1 MENAFMCGE
10 IAENLRRVRD
20 IERLTTKLVY
30 GSAGGKDLSG
40 FRIGVKVKH
49 PKFGEGTIVN
59 DRGVGSNMIV
69 DIAFEGFGIK
79 QLSASLA
86 PLTIIG

>member
-1 MENAFMCGE
+1 MKP
-10 IAENLRRVRD
+10 
-20 IERLTTKLVY
+20 TST
-30 GSAGGKDLSG
+30 GKDLSA

-59 DRGVGSNMIV
+59 VRGLGNNMIA